1 MKIHKKKFW
10 QRGVIKSE
18 GERNKS
24 YYKLSNNKTW
34 SKSRKRKDML

>member
-1 MKIHKKKFW
+1 MKILKEKFW

-24 YYKLSNNKTW
+24 YYKSKNNKTW
-34 SKSRKRKDML
+34 FKSRKRKDML